1 MGNKIKKQEQKLKK
15 ISNYTSQYQQQ
26 HTMEEVKSGSEFK
39 NVSEKKTKST
49 VKKSKLSLEEHF
61 DPSRM
66 KRMET
71 GHVMTF
77 EPERSRQSVKQ
88 EEKDKA
94 HRQERLAVRRSAKT
108 LKKDRIAPKFW
119 MGKRVK

>member
-1 MGNKIKKQEQKLKK
+1 MGQKLKK
-15 ISNYTSQYQQQ
+15 ISNYTSQSEQ
-26 HTMEEVKSGSEFK
+26 HHTLEEVKTGSEFK

-49 VKKSKLSLEEHF
+49 AKKSKLSLEERLEEEHF

-66 KRMET
+66 KRIET